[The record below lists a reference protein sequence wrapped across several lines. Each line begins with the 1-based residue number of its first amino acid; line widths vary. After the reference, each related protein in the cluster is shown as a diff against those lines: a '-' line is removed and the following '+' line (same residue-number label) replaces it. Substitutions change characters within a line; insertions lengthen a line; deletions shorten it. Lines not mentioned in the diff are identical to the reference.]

1 MQVNNQDLHQKL
13 NQTREKFKRERQ
25 ALKDTTNMQWNRCSD
40 TEELI
45 EVIEAFKM
53 EKEDAYNKIAILED
67 ELDQIR
73 FKVQQ
78 DLGDDTNQYN
88 IDIQLNKKLE
98 NQGVNILKE
107 QMSCPDLQDA
117 EVYKRYREFKQKF
130 DSK

>member
-1 MQVNNQDLHQKL
+1 MQC
-13 NQTREKFKRERQ
+13 
-25 ALKDTTNMQWNRCSD
+25 NRCSD

-88 IDIQLNKKLE
+88 IDMQLNKKLE